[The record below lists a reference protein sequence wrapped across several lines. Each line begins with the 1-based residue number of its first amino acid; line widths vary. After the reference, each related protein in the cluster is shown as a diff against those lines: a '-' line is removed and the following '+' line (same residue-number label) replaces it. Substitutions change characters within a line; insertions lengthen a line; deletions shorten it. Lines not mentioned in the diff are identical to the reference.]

1 MITCSC
7 YLQTTLTVAIV
18 RDKYICPCKGKRTF
32 RRLKREGI
40 LLAVLHSHGSILLPH
55 VNIRKCIDVMRRRKE
70 KMQQKQKYKNT
81 QLAAG
86 NQLGLLYDPPCW
98 NWFFWQWLYHSFKPC
113 ADLFLI
119 DSISHVSLWLSLWQ
133 RFLVRW
139 SLQWSLLNA
148 HNDKTSSIWSSLKH
162 N

>member
-1 MITCSC
+1 MLPSDNLNC
-7 YLQTTLTVAIV
+7 
-18 RDKYICPCKGKRTF
+18 GN
-32 RRLKREGI
+32 REGQVH
-40 LLAVLHSHGSILLPH
+40 LSMQRKT
-55 VNIRKCIDVMRRRKE
+55 NIQAFKEGRNTISSPAFTRFNFAASCQHPEMHRCYEKKKRKNATT
-70 KMQQKQKYKNT
+70 QKYKNT

-133 RFLVRW
+133 QFPVRW

-148 HNDKTSSIWSSLKH
+148 HNDKTSSIWSSIKH